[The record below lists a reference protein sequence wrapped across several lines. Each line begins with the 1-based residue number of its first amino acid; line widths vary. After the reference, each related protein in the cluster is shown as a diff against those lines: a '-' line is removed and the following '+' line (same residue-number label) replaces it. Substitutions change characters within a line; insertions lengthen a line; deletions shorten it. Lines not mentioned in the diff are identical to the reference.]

1 MLMKEIVLE
10 IDSGLG
16 FETIFEITILL
27 HKQLFYIDSQLHSVH
42 NGIYIINLIEM
53 IKKIKQL
60 WQHKEIRTFIW
71 NLISLFIW
79 TTITLVTNDVIH
91 LEEPWLSLFF
101 LAVVP
106 SVTQLMKDINKKYFN
121 DLWVTDETKV
131 NELQTKIAKLQDDL
145 EDKE

>member
-1 MLMKEIVLE
+1 MERVK
-10 IDSGLG
+10 
-16 FETIFEITILL
+16 
-27 HKQLFYIDSQLHSVH
+27 
-42 NGIYIINLIEM
+42 N
-53 IKKIKQL
+53 L

-106 SVTQLMKDINKKYFN
+106 SVQQLMKEINKKYFN
-121 DLWVTDETKV
+121 DVWVTDETKV
-131 NELQTKIAKLQDDL
+131 KELEKKTKELNNYL

>member
-1 MLMKEIVLE
+1 MDTIVNK
-10 IDSGLG
+10 
-16 FETIFEITILL
+16 F
-27 HKQLFYIDSQLHSVH
+27 KQV
-42 NGIYIINLIEM
+42 
-53 IKKIKQL
+53 

-71 NLISLFIW
+71 NFISLFIW

-106 SVTQLMKDINKKYFN
+106 SVTQLLKDINKKYFN
-121 DLWVTDETKV
+121 DIWVTDETKV
-131 NELQTKIAKLQDDL
+131 NELAKKIATLQDDL

>member
-1 MLMKEIVLE
+1 M
-10 IDSGLG
+10 
-16 FETIFEITILL
+16 
-27 HKQLFYIDSQLHSVH
+27 
-42 NGIYIINLIEM
+42 N
-53 IKKIKQL
+53 KIKQL

-121 DLWVTDETKV
+121 DLWVTNETKADD
-131 NELQTKIAKLQDDL
+131 LAKKIIALQDDL

>member
-1 MLMKEIVLE
+1 M
-10 IDSGLG
+10 
-16 FETIFEITILL
+16 
-27 HKQLFYIDSQLHSVH
+27 
-42 NGIYIINLIEM
+42 N
-53 IKKIKQL
+53 KIKQL

-121 DLWVTDETKV
+121 DLWVTDETKADD
-131 NELQTKIAKLQDDL
+131 LAKKIIALQDDL

>member
-1 MLMKEIVLE
+1 MIMEKL
-10 IDSGLG
+10 
-16 FETIFEITILL
+16 
-27 HKQLFYIDSQLHSVH
+27 KQI
-42 NGIYIINLIEM
+42 
-53 IKKIKQL
+53 
-60 WQHKEIRTFIW
+60 WQRKEIRVFVW

-131 NELQTKIAKLQDDL
+131 NELQTKITKLQNDL

>member
-1 MLMKEIVLE
+1 M
-10 IDSGLG
+10 
-16 FETIFEITILL
+16 
-27 HKQLFYIDSQLHSVH
+27 
-42 NGIYIINLIEM
+42 N
-53 IKKIKQL
+53 KIKQL

-101 LAVVP
+101 LVVVP
-106 SVTQLMKDINKKYFN
+106 SVTQLMKEINKKYFN
-121 DLWVTDETKV
+121 DLWVTDETKADD
-131 NELQTKIAKLQDDL
+131 LAKKIIALQDDL

>member
-1 MLMKEIVLE
+1 M
-10 IDSGLG
+10 
-16 FETIFEITILL
+16 
-27 HKQLFYIDSQLHSVH
+27 
-42 NGIYIINLIEM
+42 N
-53 IKKIKQL
+53 KIKQL

-121 DLWVTDETKV
+121 DLWVTDETKADD
-131 NELQTKIAKLQDDL
+131 LAKKIIALQDNL

>member
-1 MLMKEIVLE
+1 M
-10 IDSGLG
+10 
-16 FETIFEITILL
+16 
-27 HKQLFYIDSQLHSVH
+27 
-42 NGIYIINLIEM
+42 
-53 IKKIKQL
+53 
-60 WQHKEIRTFIW
+60 
-71 NLISLFIW
+71 
-79 TTITLVTNDVIH
+79 TNDVIH

>member
-1 MLMKEIVLE
+1 MER
-10 IDSGLG
+10 
-16 FETIFEITILL
+16 
-27 HKQLFYIDSQLHSVH
+27 
-42 NGIYIINLIEM
+42 
-53 IKKIKQL
+53 IKNL

-106 SVTQLMKDINKKYFN
+106 SVQQLMKEINKKYFN
-121 DLWVTDETKV
+121 DVWVTDETKV
-131 NELQTKIAKLQDDL
+131 KELEKKTKELNNYL

>member
-1 MLMKEIVLE
+1 MER
-10 IDSGLG
+10 
-16 FETIFEITILL
+16 
-27 HKQLFYIDSQLHSVH
+27 
-42 NGIYIINLIEM
+42 
-53 IKKIKQL
+53 IKNL

-106 SVTQLMKDINKKYFN
+106 SVQQLMKEINKKYFN
-121 DLWVTDETKV
+121 DVWVTDDTKV
-131 NELQTKIAKLQDDL
+131 KELEKKTKELNNYL

>member
-1 MLMKEIVLE
+1 M
-10 IDSGLG
+10 
-16 FETIFEITILL
+16 
-27 HKQLFYIDSQLHSVH
+27 
-42 NGIYIINLIEM
+42 N
-53 IKKIKQL
+53 KIKQL
-60 WQHKEIRTFIW
+60 WQNKEIRTFIW

-121 DLWVTDETKV
+121 DLWVTDETKADD
-131 NELQTKIAKLQDDL
+131 LAKKIIALQDNL
-145 EDKE
+145 EDK

>member
-1 MLMKEIVLE
+1 M
-10 IDSGLG
+10 
-16 FETIFEITILL
+16 
-27 HKQLFYIDSQLHSVH
+27 
-42 NGIYIINLIEM
+42 N
-53 IKKIKQL
+53 KIKQL

-79 TTITLVTNDVIH
+79 TSITLVTNDVIH

-121 DLWVTDETKV
+121 DLWVTDETKADD
-131 NELQTKIAKLQDDL
+131 LAKKIIALQDDL

>member
-1 MLMKEIVLE
+1 M
-10 IDSGLG
+10 D
-16 FETIFEITILL
+16 
-27 HKQLFYIDSQLHSVH
+27 
-42 NGIYIINLIEM
+42 IIAEKL
-53 IKKIKQL
+53 KQL
-60 WQHKEIRTFIW
+60 WQHKEIRTFVW

-79 TTITLVTNDVIH
+79 TTITLTANDVIH

-121 DLWVTDETKV
+121 DLWVTNETKV
-131 NELQTKIAKLQDDL
+131 NELAKKIATLQDDL